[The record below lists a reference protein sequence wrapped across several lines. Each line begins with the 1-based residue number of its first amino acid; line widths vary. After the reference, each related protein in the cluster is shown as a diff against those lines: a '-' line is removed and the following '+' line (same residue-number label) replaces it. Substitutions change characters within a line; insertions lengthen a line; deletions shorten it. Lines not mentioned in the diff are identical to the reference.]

1 MTKSVRMEERTQG
14 ELLRCPQRCA
24 LADEGKLRWRR
35 QAPCANGMHDRAH
48 VVEAVLEDSPARSW
62 AGIGCV
68 FGDLVDDSGRHA
80 RGEVDSFEIEAV
92 GDLVTRAT
100 RCGVKD
106 RQPGRAGHNTPA
118 RPRDES
124 RACSMRRARAS
135 QLEQRGT
142 SSCASTSSN
151 HGQAAY

>member
-1 MTKSVRMEERTQG
+1 
-14 ELLRCPQRCA
+14 
-24 LADEGKLRWRR
+24 
-35 QAPCANGMHDRAH
+35 
-48 VVEAVLEDSPARSW
+48 SPARSW

-124 RACSMRRARAS
+124 RACGARAHRSSSSAALRRARAH
-135 QLEQRGT
+135 LRITVRLRTGWPRAIVRKWT
-142 SSCASTSSN
+142 
-151 HGQAAY
+151 GW